1 MNVLRSVTAIVPT
14 LLFACATR
22 GPVTRVADGESF
34 ESRAIAPEA
43 YAAYLR
49 ASVLEAR
56 GDARGAVT
64 ELERALD
71 EDPDSPEIVTRIACI
86 LCANSGDS
94 KEASNEALGSFD
106 DALALDP
113 SYAPAWLGLAECRE
127 RRADLEGALDAAERA
142 VYFDAS
148 SPAAT
153 RTAARL
159 AFALKRPLEAWTFLE
174 ALVALFPE
182 SREALDAYFD
192 AAITH
197 SDAPREARA
206 RRALSK
212 RGVTSERSQTQALD
226 DALRAHDL
234 PEARALAVRLSLAP
248 STLAW
253 RALEL
258 SERGLA
264 LEQATLVLAA
274 DPSNSEAWLAALAA
288 ADELGDNGRFAE
300 TLSALDSEP
309 LPASPQALE
318 VLEKLVGRHAGPEAA
333 AAFRAAQRKP

>member
-1 MNVLRSVTAIVPT
+1 MKVLRSVAAIVPG
-14 LLFACATR
+14 LLFACATG
-22 GPVTRVADGESF
+22 GPITRVADGESF

-71 EDPDSPEIVTRIACI
+71 EDPNSPEIVTRIACI
-86 LCANSGDS
+86 LCASGGDS

-127 RRADLEGALDAAERA
+127 RRRDLAGALDAAERA

-148 SPAAT
+148 SAAAT

-159 AFALKRPLEAWTFLE
+159 AFALGRPLEAWTLLE

-182 SREALDAYFD
+182 SREALEAYFD
-192 AAITH
+192 AATTR

-212 RGVTSERSQTQALD
+212 LGVASKRSRAEALD
-226 DALRAHDL
+226 DALRAGDL
-234 PEARALAVRLSLAP
+234 PGARALAVHLSLAP
-248 STLAW
+248 SALAW

-258 SERGLA
+258 SERDLA
-264 LEQATLVLAA
+264 LEQAALVLAA
-274 DPSNSEAWLAALAA
+274 DPSDSDAWLAALAA
-288 ADELGDNGRFAE
+288 SDELGDDGRFVE
-300 TLSALDSEP
+300 TLRALDSEP
-309 LPASPQALE
+309 LPPSPRALV
-318 VLEKLVGRHAGPEAA
+318 VLETLVVRHAGPEAA
-333 AAFRAAQRKP
+333 AAFRAAQRNP